1 MISAKEAAN
10 ITTVHRLNAVYALD
24 SVEKAIASAAANGNN
39 FVILNQY
46 LIPDEVISSLINNG
60 YQLEVRDDNIMVSWD
75 ACSACL
81 DNGRDEYY
89 DRRWRYD
96 K

>member
-1 MISAKEAAN
+1 MISAKEATN
-10 ITTVHRLNAVYALD
+10 ITAVHRLNTVYALD
-24 SVEKAIASAAANGNN
+24 SVENAIASAAANGNN

-60 YQLEVRDDNIMVSWD
+60 YQLEVRDDNIIVSWD
-75 ACSACL
+75 ACS

-89 DRRWRYD
+89 DRR
-96 K
+96 

>member
-1 MISAKEAAN
+1 MITAKEATN
-10 ITTVHRLNAVYALD
+10 ITAVHRLNTVYVLD
-24 SVEKAIASAAANGNN
+24 SVENAIASAAANGNN

-60 YQLEVRDDNIMVSWD
+60 YQLKVRDDNIMVSWD
-75 ACSACL
+75 ACL

-89 DRRWRYD
+89 DRR
-96 K
+96 

>member
-1 MISAKEAAN
+1 MISAKEATN
-10 ITTVHRLNAVYALD
+10 ITMVHRLNTIYALE
-24 SVEKAIASAAANGNN
+24 SVEDAIASAAAHGNN

-46 LIPDEVISSLINNG
+46 LVPDQVISSLINNG

-75 ACSACL
+75 ACA

-89 DRRWRYD
+89 DRR
-96 K
+96 

>member
-1 MISAKEAAN
+1 MISAKEATN
-10 ITTVHRLNAVYALD
+10 ITAVHRLNTVYALD
-24 SVEKAIASAAANGNN
+24 SVENAIASAAANGNN

-60 YQLEVRDDNIMVSWD
+60 YQLEVRDDNIIVSWD
-75 ACSACL
+75 ACS

-89 DRRWRYD
+89 DRRWKED

>member
-1 MISAKEAAN
+1 MITAKEATN
-10 ITTVHRLNAVYALD
+10 ITMVHRLNTVYVLD
-24 SVEKAIASAAANGNN
+24 SVENAIASAAANGNN

-60 YQLEVRDDNIMVSWD
+60 YQLKVRDDNIMVSWD
-75 ACSACL
+75 ACL

-89 DRRWRYD
+89 DRR
-96 K
+96 

>member
-1 MISAKEAAN
+1 MISAKEATN
-10 ITTVHRLNAVYALD
+10 ITAVHRLNTVYALD
-24 SVEKAIASAAANGNN
+24 SVENAIASAAANGNN

-75 ACSACL
+75 ACP
-81 DNGRDEYY
+81 DNGRDEFY
-89 DRRWRYD
+89 DRR
-96 K
+96 